1 MSNMESGKMY
11 ALSEI
16 FRGENNKVVIP
27 DLQRDYCWPEHNLV
41 EPFVRSLIELSN
53 AQKGKE
59 QDLTMGL
66 IYGYYDKELAPEHL
80 QLCDGQQRLTTL
92 FLMIGVIF
100 RRLGGKEFQD
110 LLMSDFELNEDD
122 HEPYL
127 QYAIRE
133 SSLYFL
139 SDFTYYYFL
148 GKGGRIENV
157 DSVRSQPWF
166 LSNYSLDPTVNNIL
180 SATEMIEGILKG
192 WSQEQLSAFGSF
204 ITTKLKFL
212 FYDME
217 DRANGEETFV
227 LINTTGEPLSP
238 TQNLKSLVIEHN
250 KDSANVACR
259 WEEMETWFWQNRHKT
274 GTDYPH
280 TADEGMECFF
290 NVVRLLYSKSEEEA
304 YKAIEAS
311 DTFPYEEIH
320 FEQIY
325 NAFKVYKELTVM
337 DFSERLDKAI
347 AYPKKEKFYTQKELY
362 AIVPTM
368 QYCLKKFRT
377 AGPEDITAGP
387 EDIKRIYHLFSN
399 ISRYTNVQR
408 EKDKD
413 GKLHSRTYQAKL
425 LVENMS
431 EPDYLCLRDKINDEE
446 VIAKMDMVARLVDE
460 QQRIALEKLFAEA
473 EVLCIF
479 NGKIGILVSWSDNLE
494 SFRHYWGIFK
504 ALFNKG
510 EKDGYTDDI
519 VRRAIIASSWEHY
532 PIKECFFGYR
542 PKEWHEIIKQNEDQ
556 FRHFLDEINE
566 TEWGKIEAKLE
577 AKIKAMPEG
586 RPWHDFAE
594 HSELLGYCNTKHLHN
609 GFKWYGKYGWQ
620 LVKNNRARHFSV
632 YNMRLL
638 IELKERYERKVG
650 AGWDIW
656 PWTNKE
662 DWDSCVV
669 FERNTRKEVALDIR
683 RLRAEGNNIIYNVT
697 VFHRDR
703 EHNDYDALAPY
714 RLDEFEWEKTEGGC
728 GLTNLNDKKQLFRL
742 IDHFI
747 STYATLTEERQ

>member
-11 ALSEI
+11 SLSEI

-41 EPFVRSLIELSN
+41 EPFVRSLIEMSKELM
-53 AQKGKE
+53 GEE

-66 IYGYYDKELAPEHL
+66 IYGYYDRLAPEHL

-139 SDFTYYYFL
+139 SDLTYYYFL
-148 GKGGRIENV
+148 GKGERIENV

-166 LSNYSLDPTVNNIL
+166 LSNYRLAPTVNSIL

-212 FYDME
+212 FYDMGNRE
-217 DRANGEETFV
+217 NGEETFV

-238 TQNLKSLVIEHN
+238 TQNLKPLVIEHN
-250 KDSANVACR
+250 KNVANVACR

-290 NVVRLLYSKSEEEA
+290 NVVRLLYSKSEDEA

-311 DTFPYEEIH
+311 DTFPYKEIG

-325 NAFKVYKELTVM
+325 DAFKVYNELTDM
-337 DFSERLDKAI
+337 DFSERMDNAI
-347 AYPKKEKFYTQKELY
+347 AYHEKVKFYTQKELY

-368 QYCLKKFRT
+368 RYCLKFR
-377 AGPEDITAGP
+377 TAGP

-399 ISRYTNVQR
+399 ISRYIDVQR

-413 GKLHSRTYQAKL
+413 GNLHSRTYQAKL

-431 EPDYLCLRDKINDEE
+431 EPDYLCLRDKFEDDEE

-473 EVLCIF
+473 EALGIF
-479 NGKIGILVSWSDNLE
+479 NGKIGVLVSWSDNLE
-494 SFRHYWGIFK
+494 SFRHYWSIFS
-504 ALFNKG
+504 ALFDN

-532 PIKECFFGYR
+532 PINECFFGYR
-542 PKEWHEIIKQNEDQ
+542 PEEWRDIIEQNKAQ

-566 TEWGKIEAKLE
+566 TEWNKIEAKLE
-577 AKIKAMPEG
+577 AKIDAMPEG
-586 RPWHDFAE
+586 LPWHDFAK
-594 HSELLGYCNTKHLHN
+594 HPELLGYCNTKHLD
-609 GFKWYGKYGWQ
+609 KRQYDKYGWM
-620 LVKNNRARHFSV
+620 LVKPTKRVSA
-632 YNMRLL
+632 YNIMLSY
-638 IELKERYERKVG
+638 ELNKQYADAKGWKIWLYEV
-650 AGWDIW
+650 
-656 PWTNKE
+656 
-662 DWDSCVV
+662 WDSCVV
-669 FERNTRKEVALDIR
+669 VEKPHKIALDIR
-683 RLRAEGNNIIYNVT
+683 CLRAEGDNIRYQVEM
-697 VFHRDR
+697 FQRDR
-703 EHNDYDALAPY
+703 QNYDELDPY
-714 RLDEFEWEKTEGGC
+714 RLNEFVWEKTRRDGS
-728 GLTNLNDKKQLFRL
+728 LTYANDIQQLFRL
-742 IDHFI
+742 IDHCI
-747 STYATLTEERQ
+747 LTCNK